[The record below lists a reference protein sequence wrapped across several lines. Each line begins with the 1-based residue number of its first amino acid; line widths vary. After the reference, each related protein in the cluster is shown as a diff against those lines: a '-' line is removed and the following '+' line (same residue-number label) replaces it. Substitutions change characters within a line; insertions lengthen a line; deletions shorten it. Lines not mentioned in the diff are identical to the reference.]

1 LKTVIII
8 GAAFL
13 AGAVNSVAGGGSLI
27 SFPALL
33 WIGRDPVI
41 ANATN
46 TLAMWPG
53 SLAGAVGYRGQFS
66 GSRQWL
72 LMLAIPSVLG
82 GLIGAWVLLVTPK
95 QLFGTLAPY
104 LILSATLL
112 LAGQRWILKILPKRS
127 GSENN
132 KRWWAGAIA
141 FQFLVAVYGGYF
153 GAGIGILMLAALGL
167 LGLTDIQK
175 MNALKT
181 ILAML
186 INAVAAVY
194 FVIAGV
200 VNWRD
205 ALVMAA
211 AAMVGGYA
219 GAGLALKAGQRVV
232 RATVIA
238 IGLAMTLSLLFFKH

>member
-13 AGAVNSVAGGGSLI
+13 AGGVNSVAGGGSLI

-53 SLAGAVGYRGQFS
+53 SLAGAVGYRSQFS
-66 GSRQWL
+66 GSRPWL
-72 LMLAIPSVLG
+72 VMLAIPSVLG

-127 GSENN
+127 GTENS

-181 ILAML
+181 ILALL
-186 INAVAAVY
+186 INAIAALY
-194 FVIAGV
+194 FVIAGA

-205 ALVMAA
+205 ALMMAA

-232 RATVIA
+232 RATVIV

>member
-1 LKTVIII
+1 
-8 GAAFL
+8 
-13 AGAVNSVAGGGSLI
+13 
-27 SFPALL
+27 
-33 WIGRDPVI
+33 
-41 ANATN
+41 
-46 TLAMWPG
+46 
-53 SLAGAVGYRGQFS
+53 
-66 GSRQWL
+66 
-72 LMLAIPSVLG
+72 MLAIPSVLG